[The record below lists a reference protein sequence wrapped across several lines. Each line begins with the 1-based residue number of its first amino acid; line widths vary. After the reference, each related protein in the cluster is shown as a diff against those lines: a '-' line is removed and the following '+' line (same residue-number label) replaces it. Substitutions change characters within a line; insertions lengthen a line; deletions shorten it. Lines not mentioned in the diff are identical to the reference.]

1 MTWVAHENVDRAT
14 MRKEPTVS
22 TPDFALPEGTWVG
35 LDVHRDSITS
45 AVLRPG
51 TQAAVIDR
59 WFHDEPS
66 VRRFVS
72 TLGNPR
78 QVRACYEA
86 GPTGYDLAR
95 LLQRLGV
102 ATEVIA
108 PSLIPITPGAKVK
121 TDARDARKLVHLYRA
136 GELTAVHVPT
146 AGEEAVRDLARIR
159 ADVVIDRTR
168 ARHRLSKFL
177 LRHGEVY
184 RAGSPWTLAHQQWL
198 HNRRFDDAA
207 LERTLE
213 HYCAV
218 VYGMD
223 AHLEAVESDLK
234 RYVLEGPFA
243 ESTARLSAYRGVT
256 DMGALSLA
264 AEVCDWRR
272 FPRATSLMGFCGLV
286 PSEYSSG
293 EAKRRGSITKAG
305 NTHLRSLLVEA
316 AWAYQHRPF
325 VGPGIRARQ
334 GRCPQDT
341 IARSWHAQLHLC
353 GKFRRLSA
361 RKNSRKLV
369 VTAVAREL
377 TGFLWA
383 EMAAA

>member
-1 MTWVAHENVDRAT
+1 M
-14 MRKEPTVS
+14 S
-22 TPDFALPEGTWVG
+22 TRHSARPESTWVG

-45 AVLRPG
+45 AVLKPDAEVA
-51 TQAAVIDR
+51 TLDR

-72 TLGNPR
+72 TLGPP
-78 QVRACYEA
+78 QTVQACYEA

-95 LLQRLGV
+95 LLERLGV

-121 TDARDARKLVHLYRA
+121 TDKRDARKLVRLYRA
-136 GELTAVHVPT
+136 GELTAVHIPT
-146 AGEEAVRDLARIR
+146 EAEEAIRDLARTR
-159 ADVVIDRTR
+159 ADVVTDRTR

-184 RAGSPWTLAHQQWL
+184 RAGTPWTLGHEQWL
-198 HNRRFDDAA
+198 RHRHFDDPA
-207 LERTLE
+207 LSRTFE
-213 HYCAV
+213 HYRAILSGV
-218 VYGMD
+218 D
-223 AHLEAVESDLK
+223 AHLDAVESDLAY
-234 RYVLEGPFA
+234 YVQHGPYA
-243 ESTARLSAYRGVT
+243 ASTARLGAYRGVT
-256 DMGALSLA
+256 DLGALSLA

-293 EAKRRGSITKAG
+293 EAKRRGAITKAG
-305 NTHLRSLLVEA
+305 NTHLRALLIES

-325 VGPGIRARQ
+325 VGRVITARQ
-334 GRCPQDT
+334 GRCSPAT
-341 IARSWHAQLHLC
+341 VARAWHAQVHLC
-353 GKFRRLSA
+353 SKFRRLA
-361 RKNSRKLV
+361 ERKNSRKLV
-369 VTAVAREL
+369 VTAIAREL
-377 TGFLWA
+377 AGFLWA

>member
-14 MRKEPTVS
+14 MRKEPAVS
-22 TPDFALPEGTWVG
+22 ISDFALSGGTWVG

-45 AVLRPG
+45 AVLPPG
-51 TQAAVIDR
+51 ADTALIDR
-59 WFHDEPS
+59 WFHDEAS

-72 TLGNPR
+72 SLGNP
-78 QVRACYEA
+78 QAVRACYEA

-95 LLQRLGV
+95 LLGRLGV

-108 PSLIPITPGAKVK
+108 PSLIPITPGSKVK
-121 TDARDARKLVHLYRA
+121 TDKRDARRLAHLYRA
-136 GELTAVHVPT
+136 GELTAVHIPT
-146 AGEEAVRDLARIR
+146 QSEEAVRDLARAR

-184 RAGSPWTLAHQQWL
+184 RAGTAWTQAHEVWL
-198 HNRRFDDAA
+198 RSRRFDDLA
-207 LERTLE
+207 LGRT
-213 HYCAV
+213 YDYYRAV
-218 VYGMD
+218 LIGLD
-223 AHLEAVESDLK
+223 AHLDAIESDLK
-234 RYVLEGPFA
+234 SYVLEGPFA
-243 ESTARLSAYRGVT
+243 QSTARLSAYRGVT
-256 DMGALSLA
+256 DLGALSLS

-316 AWAYQHRPF
+316 SWSYQHRPN
-325 VGPGIRARQ
+325 VGAHISRRQQRCSPETVARA
-334 GRCPQDT
+334 
-341 IARSWHAQLHLC
+341 WHAQLHLC
-353 GKFRRLSA
+353 GKFRRLA
-361 RKNSRKLV
+361 ERKNSKKLV
-369 VTAVAREL
+369 VTAIAREL
-377 TGFLWA
+377 AGFLWA
-383 EMAAA
+383 EMTAA